1 MSKACTSFYSFTFK
15 ANRNVQS
22 GFWGEGNPY
31 RGRIRHTY
39 ATALTTRRMSDRCS
53 YKSGRNAFVGPLV
66 IDVIVISSSKKGVK
80 KNRIS
85 RTFLGAYNGVRTVEK
100 FARSYSVTVGQR
112 HASVLSF
119 SGIQSSLRPGR
130 SRVITIYTTSAEGI
144 TCGYLPHQPP
154 FPCPRRLG

>member
-15 ANRNVQS
+15 ANRNCQS
-22 GFWGEGNPY
+22 GFWGGEGGSVSRPNPSY
-31 RGRIRHTY
+31 LRHCS
-39 ATALTTRRMSDRCS
+39 RRMSDRCS